1 MSAPTNIIIVLA
13 AVTAGYFIEPII
25 TQRGTKAETSNI
37 QLDLSKVTHED
48 FPETVEL
55 VEDFN
60 ISDPSNEIN
69 ILLPKGSSVKPV
81 KISGEKLVIQ
91 HLSIPIEST
100 ININKTNFKKLVL
113 PKILARSAQKP
124 ATTPGAVV
132 KAESIPETTRET
144 AAGTEPGTVVKT
156 KPIPEPKAVEPV
168 AKTEEI
174 AQVKEEIK
182 PAPVSPPKPEVVK
195 PVNTDPLSEE
205 ALIALMK
212 SHVSDGNVKEFSAKQ
227 VTKWAIGGPETV
239 DNVAYEQTGR
249 VIFKAV
255 TILGEETHGAIA
267 LIKNGEIDK
276 WVWAKNMLS
285 MR

>member
-182 PAPVSPPKPEVVK
+182 PAPVSPPKPEAIEICNQFAPEHLSLVVEDEDK
-195 PVNTDPLSEE
+195 YLSQVRTAGAIYVGSLAAVAVGDFVAGPSHTLPLS
-205 ALIALMK
+205 LI
-212 SHVSDGNVKEFSAKQ
+212 H
-227 VTKWAIGGPETV
+227 I
-239 DNVAYEQTGR
+239 
-249 VIFKAV
+249 
-255 TILGEETHGAIA
+255 
-267 LIKNGEIDK
+267 
-276 WVWAKNMLS
+276 
-285 MR
+285 

>member
-124 ATTPGAVV
+124 ATTPG
-132 KAESIPETTRET
+132 
-144 AAGTEPGTVVKT
+144 TVVKT
-156 KPIPEPKAVEPV
+156 EPIPEPKAVEPV

-239 DNVAYEQTGR
+239 DNIAYEQTGR